1 MKKKKFLAMLL
12 SGCLMVSLLSGCGS
26 SGESADSGASDGG
39 SDASAAEESTADSR
53 TLTLASTLDRKSV
66 V

>member
-39 SDASAAEESTADSR
+39 SDASPLKNPP
-53 TLTLASTLDRKSV
+53 LTPAH
-66 V
+66 

>member
-26 SGESADSGASDGG
+26 SGESADSGASD
-39 SDASAAEESTADSR
+39 AAAMPLPLKNPP
-53 TLTLASTLDRKSV
+53 LTPAH
-66 V
+66 